1 MYVAKLTYDRIVY
14 LSEKS
19 KIQISKIN
27 ELCSISKDT
36 ISASAKSKEGMKAK
50 KLYDI
55 SRILDCSVDYL
66 LGITDDPNS
75 HKEKSTNTVNGNY
88 NAIDNSSVTIGVPT
102 LDEHQ
107 KLLLELYNKLS
118 PIEQVE
124 LISKLNKDKAED

>member
-1 MYVAKLTYDRIVY
+1 MGDFVFYDKL
-14 LSEKS
+14 K
-19 KIQISKIN
+19 KI
-27 ELCSISKDT
+27 C
-36 ISASAKSKEGMKAK
+36 KSKETTVTAVLKSIGIDKSNGTHWK
-50 KLYDI
+50 NGSFPSGDVLIKL
-55 SRILDCSVDYL
+55 SKHLDVSVDYL
-66 LGITDDPNS
+66 LDINNNPNS